1 LSRAELGDY
10 GVEELSSLLHHAS
23 VSPYFSDEEKEAIL
37 RDWTG
42 VKTANSKSQNKPID
56 GGLSTYDGDEN

>member
-23 VSPYFSDEEKEAIL
+23 VSPIASFSSSEKYGETEA
-37 RDWTG
+37 W
-42 VKTANSKSQNKPID
+42 
-56 GGLSTYDGDEN
+56 